1 MEIKDFK
8 MVVTPG
14 QSKIVQEF
22 LFNNG
27 YSWGTGSTNVTEYP
41 FINIVLDFS
50 FGKLSYWSIDD
61 LDKSY
66 SPELTFEQ
74 FQKLYMQE
82 DKSLRY
88 NDGKPKWSLVDF
100 KSLEPMVKVLEYGCT
115 KYEKNNWKKGLDNT
129 EVLESLSR
137 HLFALM
143 SGEELD
149 PESQLPHIGHIMC
162 NAMFFQY
169 HKNKENGA

>member
-1 MEIKDFK
+1 
-8 MVVTPG
+8 MVVTPD
-14 QSKIVQEF
+14 QSVIVQEF
-22 LFNNG
+22 LLKNK
-27 YSWGTGSTNVTEYP
+27 YKWRSNVTNIQYTNLEYL
-41 FINIVLDFS
+41 FFSTKLGISAGRLQEDFDKTS
-50 FGKLSYWSIDD
+50 FT
-61 LDKSY
+61 
-66 SPELTFEQ
+66 ELTFKQ
-74 FQKLYMQE
+74 FQELYMKE
-82 DKSLRY
+82 SKSLRY
-88 NDGKPKWSLVDF
+88 NEGKPKWSLVDF
-100 KSLEPMVKVLEYGCT
+100 KSLEPMVRVLEYGCT
-115 KYEKNNWKKGLDNT
+115 KYEKDNWKKGLDNI

>member
-22 LFNNG
+22 LFKNG

-41 FINIVLDFS
+41 FINVVLDFS
-50 FGKLSYWSIDD
+50 FGKLSYWGIDD

-74 FQKLYMQE
+74 FQKLYMQDNVNHPNHYTNYPIEVIDMMISIFGKKDVAKYCLINAYKYRMRLGLKNPDHFQE
-82 DKSLRY
+82 DFEKEQWYLNKY
-88 NDGKPKWSLVDF
+88 KELNND
-100 KSLEPMVKVLEYGCT
+100 T
-115 KYEKNNWKKGLDNT
+115 KG
-129 EVLESLSR
+129 
-137 HLFALM
+137 
-143 SGEELD
+143 
-149 PESQLPHIGHIMC
+149 
-162 NAMFFQY
+162 
-169 HKNKENGA
+169 

>member
-1 MEIKDFK
+1 
-8 MVVTPG
+8 MVVTPK

-22 LFNNG
+22 LFKNG
-27 YSWGTGSTNVTEYP
+27 YGWKISLTKVNYLSADYIYLSLGVLNYGVNKEK
-41 FINIVLDFS
+41 FIKDHL
-50 FGKLSYWSIDD
+50 
-61 LDKSY
+61 
-66 SPELTFEQ
+66 PELTFEQ

-82 DKSLRY
+82 AKSLRY
-88 NDGKPKWSLVDF
+88 NEGKPKWSLVDF
-100 KSLEPMVKVLEYGCT
+100 KSLEPMVRVLEYGCT
-115 KYEKNNWKKGLDNT
+115 KYERDNWKKGLDNT

-162 NAMFFQY
+162 NALFYQY
-169 HKNKENGA
+169 HKNKENE